1 MKFTTLAPAID
12 MFEFPETLAKDLLHL
27 FKIDERVIWKK
38 SGVGISG
45 VTEQDIRT
53 SQEFPFEQEM
63 PISAQ
68 KVKEVFVSCVDNYT
82 ERMNIPVT
90 QDEGLNLLKY
100 TKGGKYNYHSDG
112 DWTLYRTVSG
122 LIYLNPTEYEGG
134 ETHFKYFDLSV
145 KPDYPAIVLFPSNY
159 AYVHSAMP
167 VISGEKYIFVTWMN
181 DLPPG
186 FSRNIMSNIAISVGY
201 NNGHRH

>member
-12 MFEFPETLAKDLLHL
+12 LFEFPETLAKDLLNL
-27 FKIDERVIWKK
+27 FSTDERVVWDK
-38 SGVGISG
+38 SAIGIGSLK
-45 VTEQDIRT
+45 EQEIRT
-53 SQEFPFEQEM
+53 SSEFPFEEQM

-68 KVKEVFVSCVDNYT
+68 KVKEIFIPCVDNYT
-82 ERMNIPVT
+82 ERMGIAVT

-100 TKGGKYNYHSDG
+100 EIGGKYNFHSDS
-112 DWTLYRTVSG
+112 DWTLYRTVSA
-122 LIYLNPTEYEGG
+122 LIYLNPSEYSGG
-134 ETHFKYFDLSV
+134 ETHFKYFNLSV
-145 KPDYPAIVLFPSNY
+145 KPEKPSIVIFPANY
-159 AYVHSAMP
+159 AYLHSAMP

-186 FSRNIMSNIAISVGY
+186 FSRSLMGNIAMSVGY